1 MDSLLPDAPER
12 NDTANPPLDR
22 SARAAVTALARALE
36 VFDRPAARRAAL
48 RAHLAD
54 RIAVAAGT
62 PIQDRVD
69 AITGSILSEIGILL
83 THVRPVGTVDIVPD
97 PPSAVLSATMLDRLP
112 GLTGTSDAVR
122 HQFERWDGSGGPHGA
137 RGPDIPRSK

>member
-12 NDTANPPLDR
+12 NDTANRPLDR

-69 AITGSILSEIGILL
+69 AITGSIHRGRESFWA
-83 THVRPVGTVDIVPD
+83 
-97 PPSAVLSATMLDRLP
+97 PSRQQTI
-112 GLTGTSDAVR
+112 
-122 HQFERWDGSGGPHGA
+122 DGSYQRA
-137 RGPDIPRSK
+137 SIRSQSAAPRSCSDCSQNAPVASTGR

>member
-12 NDTANPPLDR
+12 NDTANRPLDR

-62 PIQDRVD
+62 PRLLVVRLHALRQVHMYYEPHIRFVD
-69 AITGSILSEIGILL
+69 THTERNGRYYDHAIVAQEPFLMRAAHFITQSGVVGERIKARIAQSAGGLL
-83 THVRPVGTVDIVPD
+83 
-97 PPSAVLSATMLDRLP
+97 
-112 GLTGTSDAVR
+112 DAA
-122 HQFERWDGSGGPHGA
+122 S
-137 RGPDIPRSK
+137 